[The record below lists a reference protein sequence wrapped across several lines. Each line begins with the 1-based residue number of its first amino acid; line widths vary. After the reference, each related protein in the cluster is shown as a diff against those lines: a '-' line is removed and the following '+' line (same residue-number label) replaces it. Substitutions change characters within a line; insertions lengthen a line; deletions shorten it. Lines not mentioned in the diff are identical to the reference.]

1 MKGEKLKMQ
10 AQSGR
15 GAGSRAGRVA
25 LAAVLVV
32 MLAGCSRESLR
43 SAIEAQQRADQVQ
56 QAVFEKQHDG
66 LRVLLYRDLVR
77 RLDSGEEPLSEAQL
91 AALNEAWNQRDLMEF
106 WAIQNERARALRL
119 AGVDAK
125 LYGDQSPADL
135 IAKQLEAKGQRAKQ
149 AAAAQ
154 AGKEVGR
161 GKQ

>member
-1 MKGEKLKMQ
+1 MQ
-10 AQSGR
+10 DKSKDSGGR
-15 GAGSRAGRVA
+15 GLRRSAAA
-25 LAAVLVV
+25 LAIVVL
-32 MLAGCSRESLR
+32 LAGCSRESLR
-43 SAIEAQQRADQVQ
+43 VALAAQQRADQVQ

-77 RLDSGEEPLSEAQL
+77 HLDSGEEPLSEAQL

-135 IAKQLEAKGQRAKQ
+135 LAKQLQAQADRGKQ
-149 AAAAQ
+149 AVAAQ
-154 AGKEVGR
+154 AGKEAGH
-161 GKQ
+161 GGH